1 MRVHPKEIS
10 EQKSFDGKA
19 FPLVLSPETKPALD
33 EFLSWLKENKTSVRE
48 QLLEYGAILFRG
60 FPIDSPEAFAQVVDA
75 GEFEP
80 MPYLGGAAPRNGV
93 VGKRVLTSNESP
105 PSEPIPFHHEMA
117 QVPNPP
123 SYIFFYC
130 DLPAAE
136 GGATPIVLS
145 QQVYR
150 RFHKI
155 NPEFAEKLEDVG
167 VKYVRVMPSEDD
179 PSSAIGRSWRSTF
192 LTDNRAEAEEKMQA
206 VGTTWEWLEGD
217 NLRTTTAVIPAIRTD
232 VRNGQKTFF
241 NSVVAAYT
249 GWTDERNDPTQAV
262 RCGDDTPVDREAVLA
277 TAEAMREDSVA
288 FKWEKGDVL
297 FIDNGL
303 VMHSRQPFN
312 GPRRI
317 LASIARS

>member
-1 MRVHPKEIS
+1 MQVRATEIS
-10 EQKSFDGKA
+10 EQKTFEGKA
-19 FPLVLSPETKPALD
+19 FPLVLTPDNQPSLED
-33 EFLSWLKENKTSVRE
+33 FLNWLAKNKGQVRE
-48 QLLEYGAILFRG
+48 QLLEHGAILFRD
-60 FPIDSPEAFAQVVDA
+60 FPIESPEAFAQVVDA

-80 MPYLGGAAPRNGV
+80 MPYLGGAAPRDGV
-93 VGKRVLTSNESP
+93 VGKKVLTSNNSP
-105 PSEPIPFHHEMA
+105 SSEPIPFHHEMA

-130 DLPAAE
+130 DLPAEE

-145 QQVYR
+145 QQVYN
-150 RFHKI
+150 RFHAI
-155 NPEFAEKLEDVG
+155 DADFAEKLEDVG

-206 VGTTWEWLEGD
+206 LGTIWEWLDGD

-232 VRNGQKTFF
+232 ARNGQKTFF

-249 GWTDERNDPTQAV
+249 GWVDERNDPTQAV
-262 RCGDDTPVDREAVLA
+262 RCGDDSPVDEEAVLA
-277 TAEAMREDSVA
+277 TAAAMKEDCVS
-288 FKWEKGDVL
+288 FKWKKGDVL
-297 FIDNGL
+297 FIDNAL
-303 VMHSRQPFN
+303 VMHSRQPFD